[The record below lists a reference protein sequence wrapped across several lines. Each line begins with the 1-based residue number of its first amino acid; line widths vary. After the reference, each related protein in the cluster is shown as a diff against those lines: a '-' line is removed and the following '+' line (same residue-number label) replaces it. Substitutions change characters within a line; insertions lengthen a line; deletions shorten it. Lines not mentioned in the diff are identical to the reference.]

1 VIEVRLVNEYDD
13 VPARA
18 LRIKHTKGSLETP
31 AYAVGATNIDW
42 KLVKVEDLKGVVEV
56 HIPLRLEKLEE
67 MSGALEFEQQFQ
79 YKVNS
84 YMRKI
89 PGDQLAVVVPLVEGA
104 QKRELSAD
112 EASSYGKYIAELVAN
127 SKADIVCTPIFH
139 RIAEKRF
146 EILVKAFLDAV
157 ASYSVGVAL
166 SIPYASRDTRDRLVE
181 IFLDSANRNNRALL
195 NFVCVDYNSS
205 NPISKYVLHNY
216 VLRYAKELQDEIGE
230 PVVIYGANVKYSR
243 ATKKY
248 DELPARDL
256 AGFFARLDMFGGSH
270 KRKPIP
276 GEVAEKLR
284 AEESVRKQK
293 LLNRVRYTYISLDKM
308 VEDPDLA
315 VPEVELVE
323 ELIAKGSGRSQ
334 VEKTVKQINIRSIL
348 AEVDVLRPL
357 FSGRGWQH
365 FENPV
370 QYLGSKEIVK
380 IDDKLLKN
388 LKSYAEIIKPRSR
401 KLDEYAK

>member
-1 VIEVRLVNEYDD
+1 V
-13 VPARA
+13 
-18 LRIKHTKGSLETP
+18 
-31 AYAVGATNIDW
+31 
-42 KLVKVEDLKGVVEV
+42 
-56 HIPLRLEKLEE
+56 
-67 MSGALEFEQQFQ
+67 
-79 YKVNS
+79 
-84 YMRKI
+84 
-89 PGDQLAVVVPLVEGA
+89 

-166 SIPYASRDTRDRLVE
+166 SIPYASRDMRDRLVE

-205 NPISKYVLHNY
+205 NPISKYALHNY

-230 PVVIYGANVKYSR
+230 PVAVYGANVKYSR
-243 ATKKY
+243 AAKKY

-284 AEESVRKQK
+284 AEESVWKQK

-308 VEDPDLA
+308 AEDPDLA

-323 ELIAKGSGRSQ
+323 ELIAKGFGRSQ

-348 AEVDVLRPL
+348 AEVDVLRSL

-365 FENPV
+365 FENPI
-370 QYLGSKEIVK
+370 QYLSSKEIAK
-380 IDDKLLKN
+380 IDDKLFKN
-388 LKSYAEIIKPRSR
+388 LKSYAEILKPRTR
-401 KLDEYAK
+401 RLDEYAK